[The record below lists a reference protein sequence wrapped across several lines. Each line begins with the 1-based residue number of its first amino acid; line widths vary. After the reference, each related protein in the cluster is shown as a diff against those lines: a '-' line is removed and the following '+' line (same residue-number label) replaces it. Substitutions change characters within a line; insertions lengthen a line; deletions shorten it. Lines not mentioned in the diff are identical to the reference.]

1 MKTYMLLNG
10 LRWSRNSGSILC
22 NTLKKWCFRTAW
34 GGLTILNGNPSDST
48 VSVTF
53 NTTGHTG
60 TMVPIY
66 AYGPGADIFTGIMEN
81 IDIPKIIKSIV
92 QGW

>member
-34 GGLTILNGNPSDST
+34 GEGRQGMHVHGGRDQKNLWNTLGCIRIADDDIAELKQLTD
-48 VSVTF
+48 
-53 NTTGHTG
+53 
-60 TMVPIY
+60 M
-66 AYGPGADIFTGIMEN
+66 
-81 IDIPKIIKSIV
+81 
-92 QGW
+92 

>member
-34 GGLTILNGNPSDST
+34 GGKYLIVNGVITELKDEYDELKDYKFFC
-48 VSVTF
+48 F
-53 NTTGHTG
+53 NGK
-60 TMVPIY
+60 VR
-66 AYGPGADIFTGIMEN
+66 FFK
-81 IDIPKIIKSIV
+81 IDIGRFV
-92 QGW
+92 EHHANY